1 MRKIIVGVYFLFFA
15 VQIGITAEINVR
27 DSGAKGDGKT
37 LDTKAIQSA
46 VDKCAETGG
55 KVILS
60 DGIFLTGTIYLKSNV
75 TLVVEKGAVMLGSLN
90 LEDYPVN
97 EFGFNNLN
105 TYRVNRALVYASGM
119 TNVGIEG
126 GGIIDGRGGSFVKEL
141 KLVRPFL
148 LWFKECN
155 KVSVEEVELRNSAMW
170 MQYYVHC
177 EDVRITDIKVFNHGN
192 SNNDMIDIDGCRNVI
207 IEGVVGDSDD
217 DGITFKSMDTCIN
230 ENIIVSNCIIGSH
243 CNGLKFGT
251 ETTGGF
257 RNVTITN
264 CVIRSSAVDSV
275 HSGARE
281 GTSGISLEI
290 VDGGIMENINIS
302 NIVIDG
308 PRVPL
313 FIRLGNRA
321 RKYYS
326 EAPQPPIGQIKN
338 IQISGI
344 IARSSSKIIGIAI
357 LGIPGGSIENISL
370 SGIKLI
376 LPGGG
381 TEEDAHFL
389 VPENIDR
396 YPDASEFGGFGRFS
410 ASGIF
415 ARHVKGLMLSD
426 LDFELLGKDDRPLM
440 SFDDV
445 HNSKVKDIAVS
456 GEPVTNKYRIDK
468 NCTNLTI
475 QDEE

>member
-1 MRKIIVGVYFLFFA
+1 MKILKVIFFLVFAAQAGVA
-15 VQIGITAEINVR
+15 ATINVR
-27 DSGAKGDGKT
+27 DLGAKGDGKT
-37 LDTKAIQSA
+37 LDTKAIQAS

-55 KVILS
+55 KVILA
-60 DGIFLTGTIYLKSNV
+60 DGTFLTGTIYLKSNV
-75 TLVVEKGAVMLGSLN
+75 TLVVEKGAKILGSLN

-97 EFGFNNLN
+97 EFGFRNLN
-105 TYRVNRALVYASGM
+105 ASRVNRALIFASGM

-126 GGIIDGRGGSFVKEL
+126 DGTIDGQGGSFVKNL

-148 LWFKECN
+148 LWFKECK
-155 KVSVEEVELRNSAMW
+155 KVNVGGVDLRHSAMW

-177 EDVRITDIKVFNHGN
+177 EDVRISNIKIFNHGN
-192 SNNDMIDIDGCRNVI
+192 ANNDMIDIDGCRNVI
-207 IEGVVGDSDD
+207 IDGVVGDSDD

-264 CVIRSSAVDSV
+264 CVIRSSAVEKV
-275 HSGARE
+275 GSGCRE
-281 GTSGISLEI
+281 GNSGISLEI

-302 NIVIDG
+302 DIVIDG

-313 FIRLGNRA
+313 FVRLGNRA

-326 EAPQPPIGQIKN
+326 GAPQPPIGQMKN
-338 IQISGI
+338 IQISNI
-344 IARSSSKIIGIAI
+344 IARASKKIVGITI
-357 LGIPGGSIENISL
+357 LGTPGGMIENISF
-370 SGIKLI
+370 SNIKLI
-376 LPGGG
+376 LSGGG

-389 VPENIDR
+389 VPENEDG

-410 ASGIF
+410 AYGLY
-415 ARHVKGLMLSD
+415 ARHVKGLVLSD
-426 LDFELLGKDDRPLM
+426 LNFELLDKDARPLM

-445 HNSKVKDIAVS
+445 HNSKVKDITVS
-456 GEPVTNKYRIDK
+456 EKHLTDKYKIEK

-475 QDEE
+475 QDKK

>member
-1 MRKIIVGVYFLFFA
+1 MKVLKVVIVLVFMSQFVLGE
-15 VQIGITAEINVR
+15 TINVR
-27 DSGAKGDGKT
+27 EMGAKGDGKT
-37 LDTKAIQSA
+37 IDTKAIQAA

-55 KVILS
+55 KVLLT
-60 DGIFLTGTIYLKSNV
+60 GGTFLTGTIFLKSNV
-75 TLVVEKGAVMLGSLN
+75 TLVVEKGAVVLGSLN
-90 LEDYPVN
+90 LEDYPIN
-97 EFGFNNLN
+97 KFGFNNLN
-105 TYRVNRALVYASGM
+105 TSRVNRALIYASGM

-126 GGIIDGRGGSFVKEL
+126 SGIIDGQGGSFVQAL

-148 LWFKECN
+148 LWFKECK
-155 KVSVEEVELRNSAMW
+155 KVNVEKIELRNSAMW

-177 EDVRITDIKVFNHGN
+177 EDVRISDIKVFNHGN
-192 SNNDMIDIDGCRNVI
+192 SNNDMLDIDGCRNVI
-207 IEGVVGDSDD
+207 IDGVIGDTDD

-264 CVIRSSAVDSV
+264 CVIRSSVVDSV
-275 HSGARE
+275 DSGCRE

-302 NIVIDG
+302 NIMIDG

-313 FIRLGNRA
+313 FVRLGNRA

-326 EAPQPPIGQIKN
+326 EAPQPPIGQMKN
-338 IQISGI
+338 IRISNI
-344 IARSSSKIIGIAI
+344 TARSSKTIIGIAI
-357 LGIPGGSIENISL
+357 LGIPGGLIEQISL

-381 TEEDAHFL
+381 SREDAMFL

-410 ASGIF
+410 SCGLY
-415 ARHVKGLMLSD
+415 ARHVKGLVLSD
-426 LDFELLGKDDRPLM
+426 INFEFLEKDARPLM
-440 SFDDV
+440 FFDDV
-445 HNSKVKDIAVS
+445 HNSKIRDITVS
-456 GEPVTNKYRIDK
+456 ENHLFEKYKIEK
-468 NCTNLTI
+468 NCKNLII
-475 QDEE
+475 QDKQ